1 MQTLGYYNGKFDELE
16 NMTVPMLDRGCYFG
30 DGVYD
35 ATYARNHK
43 IFALK
48 EHVDRFF
55 RSAEMLD
62 IKIPQTKEEICAL
75 LRDMVKKVD
84 SPDQFVYWQ
93 ATRGTAIRNHIYS
106 DDMTA
111 NIWIMLKPGTI
122 KDNYKTVSLR
132 TAEDTRFYHCN
143 VKTLNLI
150 PSVMAATAAQR
161 DGCQETVFH
170 RGERVTE
177 CSHCNVHII
186 KNGVFRTA
194 PTDCLILPGIA
205 RAHLIGI
212 CQKNNIP
219 VDETA
224 FTVDEMMNADEII
237 LSSVTGM
244 CLAAE
249 TVDGK
254 VVGGRTPD
262 ILDLL
267 RRETLAEWYAA
278 TDI

>member
-43 IFALK
+43 IFALE

-62 IKIPQTKEEICAL
+62 IKIPQTKEEICEL

-106 DDMTA
+106 DNMAA

-170 RGERVTE
+170 RGKRVTE

-212 CQKNNIP
+212 CRNNNIP
-219 VDETA
+219 VNETA

-254 VVGGRTPD
+254 TVGGKAPG

-267 RRETLAEWYAA
+267 RRETLEEWYAA

>member
-1 MQTLGYYNGKFDELE
+1 MKTLGYYNGKFDELE

-43 IFALK
+43 IFALE

-55 RSAEMLD
+55 RSAGMLD
-62 IKIPQTKEEICAL
+62 IKISQSKEEICHT
-75 LRDMVKKVD
+75 LREMVKKVD

-93 ATRGTAIRNHIYS
+93 ATRGTAMRNHVYS
-106 DDMTA
+106 EDMRA

-122 KDNYKTVSLR
+122 QDNFKTVDLR

-150 PSVMAATAAQR
+150 PSVMAATAADR
-161 DGCQETVFH
+161 EGRHETVLH

-186 KNGVFRTA
+186 KDGVFRTA

-212 CQKNNIP
+212 CKNNNIP

-224 FTVDEMMNADEII
+224 FTVAEMMDADEII
-237 LSSVTGM
+237 LSSVTGL
-244 CLAAE
+244 CRAAA

-254 VVGGRTPD
+254 AVGGKAPEL
-262 ILDLL
+262 LDFL
-267 RRETLAEWYAA
+267 RRATLEEWYEA

>member
-43 IFALK
+43 IFALE

-55 RSAEMLD
+55 RSAAMLD
-62 IKIPQTKEEICAL
+62 IKITQSKEELCEL
-75 LRDMVKKVD
+75 LRQMVKKVD

-93 ATRGTAIRNHIYS
+93 ATRGTAPRNHIY
-106 DDMTA
+106 DDSMTA

-150 PSVMAATAAQR
+150 PSVMAATAAKR
-161 DGCQETVFH
+161 DNCQETVLH
-170 RGERVTE
+170 RGDRVTE

-186 KNGVFRTA
+186 KDGVFRTA

-212 CQKNNIP
+212 CKRNDIP

-224 FTVDEMMNADEII
+224 FTIAEMMDADEVI

-244 CLAAE
+244 CLAAD

-254 VVGGRTPD
+254 SVGGKSPE
-262 ILDLL
+262 ILELL

>member
-1 MQTLGYYNGKFDELE
+1 MKTLGYYNGKFDELE
-16 NMTVPMLDRGCYFG
+16 NMSVPMLDRGCYFG

-43 IFALK
+43 IFALE

-55 RSAEMLD
+55 RSAELLD
-62 IKIPQTKEEICAL
+62 IKISQSKSEICDI
-75 LRDMVKKVD
+75 LREMVEKVE

-93 ATRGTAIRNHIYS
+93 ATRGTAVRNHIYNE
-106 DDMTA
+106 DMRA

-122 KDNYKTVSLR
+122 QDNFKTVELR

-143 VKTLNLI
+143 IKTLNLI
-150 PSVMAATAAQR
+150 PSVMAATAASR
-161 DGCQETVFH
+161 EGCHETVLH
-170 RGERVTE
+170 RGDRVTE
-177 CSHCNVHII
+177 CSHSNVHII
-186 KNGVFRTA
+186 KDGVFRTA
-194 PTDCLILPGIA
+194 PTDCLILPGIS

-212 CQKNNIP
+212 CKRNNIP
-219 VDETA
+219 VDETT
-224 FTVDEMMNADEII
+224 FTVDEMMNADEVV
-237 LSSVTGM
+237 LSSVTGL
-244 CLAAE
+244 CRAASSI
-249 TVDGK
+249 DGRA
-254 VVGGRTPD
+254 VGGRAPE

>member
-62 IKIPQTKEEICAL
+62 IKISQTKEEICEL
-75 LRDMVKKVD
+75 LCDMVKKVD
-84 SPDQFVYWQ
+84 SPDQ
-93 ATRGTAIRNHIYS
+93 
-106 DDMTA
+106 MTA

-122 KDNYKTVSLR
+122 KDNYKTVTLR

-186 KNGVFRTA
+186 KDGVFRTA

-212 CQKNNIP
+212 CRKNNIP

-224 FTVDEMMNADEII
+224 FTVDEMMSADEII

-249 TVDGK
+249 TVDGRA
-254 VVGGRTPD
+254 VGGRAPD